1 MTLYTESVADQT
13 DNFVDRFA
21 DTCRVPRRRVFKE
34 KKIVGILTFIR
45 RIILGTV
52 ELSVNIVFYGVTY

>member
-13 DNFVDRFA
+13 DNFVNRFA
-21 DTCRVPRRRVFKE
+21 DTYRVPRRRVFKE

-45 RIILGTV
+45 IILGTV
-52 ELSVNIVFYGVTY
+52 ELSMNIVF